1 MEVRVTGCFL
11 PDKGNI
17 MKLVCFGFL
26 VVLGYL
32 FGTIVMALEGARAV
46 LSALFNFPDFFSD
59 GD

>member
-1 MEVRVTGCFL
+1 
-11 PDKGNI
+11 

-46 LSALFNFPDFFSD
+46 LSTLFNFPDAADSTPMREV
-59 GD
+59 GEPKPE